1 MFRSRPSSHSFPH
14 SLPNRTG
21 FLHLSK
27 HHPSTFMPRSH
38 MWKKETHGTCL
49 SEFGF
54 LHLTWSSPVPSI
66 FPQLTVTRKKK
77 KDSKEKPSLRSS
89 SLTWTKRGDYG
100 KLSCQ
105 EERHKANE
113 NYMSLFII
121 HYLVV
126 LGIMLK
132 SSCVLGYCLGP
143 SCVLRSRRYMPLSY
157 YLFVILYRSGME
169 PRALWTLGKCSTTA
183 SWPHALKDGLRG
195 TEISLQGEI
204 LLMSSFL
211 MLHGRYFHKG
221 SFTSS
226 LLEEKCVRRVGA
238 LHASVIHEI
247 QYPQCI
253 WTSKKPHQ
261 VRSQLTSSSAM
272 PQKGS
277 GHCSAIAPH
286 L

>member
-1 MFRSRPSSHSFPH
+1 
-14 SLPNRTG
+14 
-21 FLHLSK
+21 
-27 HHPSTFMPRSH
+27 
-38 MWKKETHGTCL
+38 
-49 SEFGF
+49 
-54 LHLTWSSPVPSI
+54 
-66 FPQLTVTRKKK
+66 
-77 KDSKEKPSLRSS
+77 
-89 SLTWTKRGDYG
+89 
-100 KLSCQ
+100 
-105 EERHKANE
+105 
-113 NYMSLFII
+113 MSLFII

-169 PRALWTLGKCSTTA
+169 PRALWMLGKCSTTA
-183 SWPHALKDGLRG
+183 SWPHALKDGLWG

-204 LLMSSFL
+204 LLLSSFL

-238 LHASVIHEI
+238 LLAPVIHEI

-277 GHCSAIAPH
+277 GHCPAIAPH